1 MNPNLGYYSQSLADA
16 LSPTFGSQLEQ
27 LFYIEKVQL
36 IGAIGA
42 WISFCIDAEIDDASF
57 GDYVEEFTPINP
69 SFDAWDVATIHTNFR
84 KPDDAMPLLKA
95 LVAQLDQ
102 RIWMEQES

>member
-1 MNPNLGYYSQSLADA
+1 MKPDLSYYSQPLADA
-16 LSPTFGSQLEQ
+16 LAPTFGDRLEQ

-36 IGAIGA
+36 IGAIGM
-42 WISFCIDAEIDDASF
+42 WISFRIDGEIDDASF

-84 KPDDAMPLLKA
+84 TPDDAMPLLKA

-102 RIWMEQES
+102 GIWMEQEP